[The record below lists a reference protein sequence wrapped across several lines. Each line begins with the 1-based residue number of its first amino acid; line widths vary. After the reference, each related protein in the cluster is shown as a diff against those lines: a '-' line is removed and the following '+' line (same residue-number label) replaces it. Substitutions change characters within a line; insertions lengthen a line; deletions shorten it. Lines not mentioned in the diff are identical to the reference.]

1 MISSSLKYKKNPAS
15 RESYVLQN
23 IACMHK
29 ARFFSENDAKISSTK
44 RGKQCN
50 KEIVSTAMMKKSKD
64 GAVNGMKI
72 H

>member
-1 MISSSLKYKKNPAS
+1 MISSSLKYKKIQPAGN
-15 RESYVLQN
+15 LMFCKTLL
-23 IACMHK
+23 ACIK
-29 ARFFSENDAKISSTK
+29 QDFFSENDAKISSTK

>member
-1 MISSSLKYKKNPAS
+1 MFCKTL
-15 RESYVLQN
+15 L
-23 IACMHK
+23 ACIK
-29 ARFFSENDAKISSTK
+29 QDFFSENDAKISSTK

-50 KEIVSTAMMKKSKD
+50 KEIVSTAMMKKKSKD